1 MIMKKQP
8 QLANPFLSASSLLSS
23 LLSTKL
29 LNMRCLSLALIVVLS
44 VQQSSGFVVG
54 DRRSTTREATVLFNN
69 FWKNVLGG
77 AFENDTSLS
86 RTNKREGAIDEG
98 LMEDSNFDKRG
109 DQYLTPTQEAW
120 RQKMDRSSSVSAD
133 QIVGIIIDLNLFLTG
148 VPNKDPSND
157 LFGSKTSISTRD
169 REIGQEVPVKPTIT
183 GIELQFLEN
192 FECRFNSPDSTGF
205 FSSNADAGEWKLSDD
220 GKQIRFRIM
229 VSGYTRTVQTK
240 GTIQKVF
247 WSQEEER
254 TTQTST
260 VYSIPEGWLYF
271 DANVSRGKSSVAFDS
286 GMLRVEQSQ
295 GLLGV
300 ATKMVPCGK
309 FTAQLTSNA
318 AVTEKS

>member
-1 MIMKKQP
+1 M
-8 QLANPFLSASSLLSS
+8 LRSLI
-23 LLSTKL
+23 STKL
-29 LNMRCLSLALIVVLS
+29 FKISVLSFALVVLS
-44 VQQSSGFVVG
+44 VQRTGGFVVG
-54 DRRSTTREATVLFNN
+54 DKRSTRSEVTVLYNN

-86 RTNKREGAIDEG
+86 RTNKRKGSIDEG
-98 LMEDSNFDKRG
+98 LMDDNNFDKRG

-120 RQKMDRSSSVSAD
+120 RKKMSSSVSVE
-133 QIVGIIIDLNLFLTG
+133 QIVGTLVDLNLFLTG

-169 REIGQEVPVKPTIT
+169 REIGQEVPTKPTIT
-183 GIELQFLEN
+183 GIQVQFLEN
-192 FECRFNSPDSTGF
+192 FECRLTCPDSTGF
-205 FSSNADAGEWKLSDD
+205 FSNNADAGEWKLSDD

-247 WSQEEER
+247 WSQEEEK

-271 DANVSRGKSSVAFDS
+271 DANISRGKSSIAFDS
-286 GMLRVEQSQ
+286 GILRVEQSQ
-295 GLLGV
+295 GLLGI
-300 ATKMVPCGK
+300 ASKMVPCGK
-309 FTAQLTSNA
+309 FTAQVTTNA
-318 AVTEKS
+318 AVTEKT

>member
-1 MIMKKQP
+1 VLFKPFSLFVSIM
-8 QLANPFLSASSLLSS
+8 LRSLI
-23 LLSTKL
+23 STKL
-29 LNMRCLSLALIVVLS
+29 FKISVLSFALVVLS
-44 VQQSSGFVVG
+44 VQRTGGFVVG
-54 DRRSTTREATVLFNN
+54 DKRSTRSEVTVLYNN

-86 RTNKREGAIDEG
+86 RTNKRKGSIDEG
-98 LMEDSNFDKRG
+98 LMDDNNFDKRG

-120 RQKMDRSSSVSAD
+120 RKKMSSSVSVE
-133 QIVGIIIDLNLFLTG
+133 QIVGTLVDLNLFLTG

-169 REIGQEVPVKPTIT
+169 REIGQEVPTKPTIT
-183 GIELQFLEN
+183 GIQVQFLEN
-192 FECRFNSPDSTGF
+192 FECRLTCPDSTGF
-205 FSSNADAGEWKLSDD
+205 FSNNADAGEWKLSDD

-247 WSQEEER
+247 WSQEEEK

-271 DANVSRGKSSVAFDS
+271 DANISRGKSSIAFDS
-286 GMLRVEQSQ
+286 GILRVEQSQ
-295 GLLGV
+295 GLLGI
-300 ATKMVPCGK
+300 ASKMVPCGK
-309 FTAQLTSNA
+309 FTAQVTTNA
-318 AVTEKS
+318 AVTEKT